1 MFLPSGNP
9 APFARVEARW
19 LRGGGSFASVANEYG
34 RFSMRVDRSAE
45 SIGEKTLGVVARSG
59 TLVSNQTIVI
69 SWELGSRMWLPV
81 RLRNPATL
89 SARAVSVHGRGVA
102 GAVFHVERRPTV
114 ITPGERR
121 STMAQ
126 RATFVADGD
135 GRVQARVSAGLLMVW
150 VRAPAGV
157 FGPRISKAVG
167 AGEAWEIG
175 DRTVPDEKCVLRL
188 RVSDTDGRPV
198 SSADVRVEYG
208 ESVQRW
214 LSDGPVDTRFHFM
227 TDLDGVATIPTG
239 VADEPLYLAV
249 GAPGFTTV
257 RVLWNRSRPGLDR
270 HTIQIPRRPA
280 IRAVLVT
287 HANGRVPSDLR
298 VRWVVR
304 SVDPGNRRGRAR
316 LAPLIGLGVGAEA
329 LPPPRDTIGP
339 EAVHEMRHGRMNA
352 TTTGAGEVLVHVNG
366 PGKYRIRARIDPHT
380 EVSGEVQ
387 LDTLD
392 APSEVRLT
400 LPAGRVIRFVVR
412 LAGTG
417 ERQRVATDRELR
429 SLKFR
434 FVGARDAKKRRF
446 VRLFADTRS
455 EVEGSFWVPDECSYM
470 EIRYG
475 RLESG
480 IVPPQPIRVELDG
493 EPIQELEIPALQIH
507 PAAVRVV
514 VVRLT
519 SDGRPIQKRGLTLSC
534 VSTKNPRRGTTA
546 ETEADGMAYL
556 WLMPDEYEI
565 RLGEG
570 STTRKVISVRGS
582 ETVRCELEFR
592 PAD

>member
-1 MFLPSGNP
+1 MANRTRWAWCGLGLVAVIVVWLSNSDSPPNPRDPRSSTPSTSKPLAHSANTDQRGTLDNVGAPRQEPPIESSLQGLVFLPSGEP

-198 SSADVRVEYG
+198 SRADVRVEYG

-227 TDLDGVATIPTG
+227 TDLDGVATRPEVPTTCRSTAG
-239 VADEPLYLAV
+239 IQIFAYLPLY
-249 GAPGFTTV
+249 FC
-257 RVLWNRSRPGLDR
+257 
-270 HTIQIPRRPA
+270 Q
-280 IRAVLVT
+280 
-287 HANGRVPSDLR
+287 
-298 VRWVVR
+298 
-304 SVDPGNRRGRAR
+304 
-316 LAPLIGLGVGAEA
+316 
-329 LPPPRDTIGP
+329 
-339 EAVHEMRHGRMNA
+339 
-352 TTTGAGEVLVHVNG
+352 
-366 PGKYRIRARIDPHT
+366 
-380 EVSGEVQ
+380 
-387 LDTLD
+387 
-392 APSEVRLT
+392 SEVGGC
-400 LPAGRVIRFVVR
+400 P
-412 LAGTG
+412 
-417 ERQRVATDRELR
+417 
-429 SLKFR
+429 
-434 FVGARDAKKRRF
+434 
-446 VRLFADTRS
+446 
-455 EVEGSFWVPDECSYM
+455 M
-470 EIRYG
+470 
-475 RLESG
+475 
-480 IVPPQPIRVELDG
+480 
-493 EPIQELEIPALQIH
+493 
-507 PAAVRVV
+507 
-514 VVRLT
+514 
-519 SDGRPIQKRGLTLSC
+519 
-534 VSTKNPRRGTTA
+534 
-546 ETEADGMAYL
+546 
-556 WLMPDEYEI
+556 
-565 RLGEG
+565 
-570 STTRKVISVRGS
+570 
-582 ETVRCELEFR
+582 
-592 PAD
+592 